1 MSKKRLEWEQAL
13 GVKSIIEKVRV
24 FRHFTKLE
32 AQRMVKLCTYKNFG
46 ANEQIYRVGEPSKEM
61 LILLSGKL
69 NVLNNEGT
77 ILGEILP
84 GTTTGEMGVIT
95 GKPRSASILAEEKS
109 AGFVISKSDLDT
121 FLLDDKVRLKVF
133 ENMVDLLCERLA
145 EANLQMEAY
154 AKRSRAI

>member
-1 MSKKRLEWEQAL
+1 MSQKRLEWEQAL

-46 ANEQIYRVGEPSKEM
+46 ANELIYRIGEPSKEM

-84 GTTTGEMGVIT
+84 GTTTGEMGVLT
-95 GKPRSASILAEEKS
+95 EKPRSANILADEKS

-121 FLLDDKVRLKVF
+121 FLQD
-133 ENMVDLLCERLA
+133 ERV
-145 EANLQMEAY
+145 
-154 AKRSRAI
+154 

>member
-1 MSKKRLEWEQAL
+1 MEREQAL
-13 GVKSIIEKVRV
+13 VVNAIIEKVRV
-24 FRHFTKLE
+24 FGRFTILE

-46 ANEQIYRVGEPSKEM
+46 ANEPIYRIGEPSKEM

-84 GTTTGEMGVIT
+84 GTTTGEMGVLT
-95 GKPRSASILAEEKS
+95 GQPRSASLLANEKS

-121 FLLDDKVRLKVF
+121 FLRDDRVRLKVF
-133 ENMVDLLCERLA
+133 ENLVDLFCERLA
-145 EANLQMEAY
+145 ESNLKMEAY